1 MGFTL
6 SQRSLDRLEGVH
18 DDMIRVVKKAIDLTK
33 IDFGVICG
41 MRTIEEQKAL
51 VDKGA
56 SQTMK
61 SKHLDGL
68 AVDLMAYVGGRASWE
83 LNLYDDI
90 ADAMKDAA
98 KLEDVPVRWGAAWHI
113 NNIATCGMPMEAA
126 MNDYIDTRRAEG
138 RRPFIDGPHFELSK
152 AY

>member
-18 DDMIRVVKKAIDLTK
+18 DDMVRVVKKAIDLTK
-33 IDFGVICG
+33 VDFGVICG
-41 MRTIEEQKAL
+41 LRTIEEQKAL

-61 SKHLDGL
+61 SKHIDGL

-113 NNIATCGMPMEAA
+113 NNIATCGDIMTM
-126 MNDYIDTRRAEG
+126 
-138 RRPFIDGPHFELSK
+138 
-152 AY
+152 

>member
-18 DDMIRVVKKAIDLTK
+18 DDMIRVVKKAIDVTK
-33 IDFGVICG
+33 IAFGVICG
-41 MRTIEEQKAL
+41 LRTIEEQKAL

-68 AVDLMAYVGGRASWE
+68 AVDLMAYIGGRASWE

-98 KLEDVPVRWGAAWHI
+98 MHEDVPVRWGAA
-113 NNIATCGMPMEAA
+113 
-126 MNDYIDTRRAEG
+126 
-138 RRPFIDGPHFELSK
+138 
-152 AY
+152 